1 MKMEKGIK
9 VRIKADPSRIGY
21 TTGNFQERA
30 GRIRWEIDFIDG
42 SNSSY
47 LETALE
53 VVETKETSFSLL
65 KKGRFGHAE
74 DLRSQLTH
82 IRLNGRLADLIY
94 SMGTTNTDFYSYQ
107 FKPVL
112 NFLESVSNGLL
123 IADEVGLGKTIEAG
137 LIWTELRSRF
147 DFKRLLIVC
156 PAMLRQK
163 WQSELEL
170 RFGIDA
176 EIVGAEDVLDKL
188 KKQQVNKKPFAMIA
202 SMQGL
207 RPQREWEKKS
217 EAKNAA
223 SKLARFL
230 DEHENE
236 EPLFDLVIIDE
247 AHYLRNAESMT
258 SKLGRILRNVTDYIL
273 LLSATPINL
282 KNTDLYQLL
291 RLVDGETFYNEYAFD
306 HILQANAPLIEA
318 RDKILRTKISQQ
330 EFVNLLKKAQQHYL
344 LQNNHQLKNL
354 LAQIPTTEQLHD
366 NDFRSQLARRL
377 ENINLLSKA
386 VSRTRKRDV
395 QEWRTERCVVAECI
409 EPTSTEKQFYDEVT
423 NFIRQYCVKNG
434 IAHDGFLLAT
444 PQRQISS
451 SMPAALQAWRAKIGV
466 TFDDEQNYEDLG
478 FESESESENENGHE
492 NKKGVVVQELVSLS
506 RRFDLNELRKF
517 DSKYKRLK
525 EKLQEFI
532 EQNPT
537 EKVILFAYFRPTLAY
552 LQEAL
557 QQDEIECRKLVG
569 GMTDNKQEFI
579 DEFRDSTAKV
589 LLLSEVASE
598 GIDLQFCR
606 VLVNYDLPWNPM
618 KIEQRIGRID
628 RLGQKAKTI
637 VIWNLFY
644 SDTIDARIYKR
655 LFERLDIFKYALGDL
670 EDVLGKE
677 IRELTNELISQQLT
691 PDEEEK
697 RIEQTEQAIANRKLQ
712 DEKLED
718 EAVNLVAH
726 GDYILNHVKTAK
738 ELNRFISAK
747 DIWEFVRDF
756 LQKNYTG
763 CEFNQLDAEELKF
776 NIRLSEKAKFDLS
789 SFIKQ
794 KQLEGFTHLVSNDF
808 KPVCCKFENKVSGKN
823 KHHVLE
829 IISQFH
835 PLTRF
840 VSHSIEQNLK
850 NGLTHF
856 HSVVAVK
863 LASNQIKLPTGI
875 YVFHSQVWSIKGLR
889 DIEKVY
895 FSAKPLFGDNFLSE
909 NEAEL
914 LVTQAASNSENW
926 FEATNKIDLQLAF
939 EQLEHC
945 QDNTEDA
952 YNNYVGQLQYE
963 NEDRATVQ
971 KNTIASHQEKEFEK
985 YSSIFRE
992 HERQGRSSLAKATQ
1006 GKIDKIRNNAERKL
1020 AQISE
1025 REKLCHSHTEL
1036 VIGIINI
1043 F

>member
-1 MKMEKGIK
+1 MEKGTK
-9 VRIKADPSRIGY
+9 VRIKNDPSRIGY
-21 TTGNFQERA
+21 TTGNCNERA
-30 GRIRWEIDFIDG
+30 GRIRWEVDFIDG
-42 SNSSY
+42 SNGSY

-53 VVETKETSFSLL
+53 TVETKETPLSLL

-74 DLRSQLTH
+74 DLRLQLTH
-82 IRLNGRLADLIY
+82 RRLNGRLADLIY

-163 WQSELEL
+163 WQMELEL

-176 EIVGAEDVLDKL
+176 EIVSADDVLDKL
-188 KKQQVNKKPFAMIA
+188 KKQQINKKPFAMIA

-207 RPQREWEKKS
+207 RPQKEWEKKS
-217 EAKNAA
+217 EAKNTA

-330 EFVNLLKKAQQHYL
+330 EFVNLLKKAQKHYL
-344 LQNNHQLKNL
+344 LHNNHQLKNL

-395 QEWRTERCVVAECI
+395 QEWRTERCVVAEYI
-409 EPTSTEKQFYDEVT
+409 DPTSTERQFYEEVT
-423 NFIRQYCVKNG
+423 NFIRQYCVKNA

-466 TFDDEQNYEDLG
+466 AFDAEQNYEDFG
-478 FESESESENENGHE
+478 FESENENGHE
-492 NKKGVVVQELVSLS
+492 NQKGVVVQELVSLS
-506 RRFDLNELRKF
+506 RRFDLNELKKF

-525 EKLQEFI
+525 EKLKEFI

-537 EKVILFAYFRPTLAY
+537 EKIILFAYFRPTLAY
-552 LQEAL
+552 LQDAL
-557 QQDEIECRKLVG
+557 QQDGIECRKLVG

-618 KIEQRIGRID
+618 KVEQRIGRID

-691 PDEEEK
+691 HEEEDK

-712 DEKLED
+712 DGKLED

-808 KPVCCKFENKVSGKN
+808 KPICCKFENKVSGKN

-863 LASNQIKLPTGI
+863 LASNQIKLPTGV
-875 YVFHSQVWSIKGLR
+875 YVFHSQVWSIRGLR

-895 FSAKPLFGDNFLSE
+895 FSAKPLLGDKFLSE
-909 NEAEL
+909 NNAEL
-914 LVTQAASNSENW
+914 LVTTAASNSENW
-926 FEATNKIDLQLAF
+926 FEATNTFDLQLAIK
-939 EQLEHC
+939 QLEHC

-952 YNNYVGQLQYE
+952 YNNYVEQLKYE
-963 NEDRATVQ
+963 NEDRATMQ
-971 KNTIASHQEKEFEK
+971 KNTIASHKEKEVKK
-985 YSSIFRE
+985 YSSILRE
-992 HERQGRSSLAKATQ
+992 HELQGRSSLVKATQ
-1006 GKIDKIRNNAERKL
+1006 GKIDKIQNNAERKL

-1025 REKLCHSHTEL
+1025 REKLCHSHNEL

>member
-1 MKMEKGIK
+1 MKMEKGTK
-9 VRIKADPSRIGY
+9 VRIKADPNRIGY
-21 TTGNFQERA
+21 TTGEYQERA
-30 GRIRWEIDFIDG
+30 GRIRWEVDFIDG
-42 SNSSY
+42 SNGSY

-53 VVETKETSFSLL
+53 AVETKETPFSLL

-176 EIVGAEDVLDKL
+176 EIVGADEVLDKL
-188 KKQQVNKKPFAMIA
+188 KKQQINKKPFAMIA

-207 RPQREWEKKS
+207 RPQREWENKS

-247 AHYLRNAESMT
+247 AHYLRNSESMT
-258 SKLGRILRNVTDYIL
+258 SKLGRILRGVTDYIL

-282 KNTDLYQLL
+282 KNADLYQLL

-306 HILQANAPLIEA
+306 HILQANAPLLEA
-318 RDKILRTKISQQ
+318 RDKILHSKISQS
-330 EFVNLLKKAQQHYL
+330 EFVHLLKKAQQHYL
-344 LQNNHQLKNL
+344 LQHNHQLKNL

-366 NDFRSQLARRL
+366 NNFRSQLARRL

-395 QEWRTERCVVAECI
+395 QEWRTDRLVIPEYI
-409 EPTSTEKQFYDEVT
+409 EPTSTEKQFYDDVT
-423 NFIRQYCVKNG
+423 NFIRQYCAKHE
-434 IAHDGFLLAT
+434 IKHDGFLLAT

-466 TFDDEQNYEDLG
+466 TFDEEQNYEDLG
-478 FESESESENENGHE
+478 FETESENNH
-492 NKKGVVVQELVSLS
+492 KKGVVVQELVSLS
-506 RRFDLNELRKF
+506 RRFNLDELKKF
-517 DSKYKRLK
+517 DSKYKRLQ

-552 LQEAL
+552 LQESL
-557 QQDEIECRKLVG
+557 EKDGIECRKLVG
-569 GMTDNKQEFI
+569 GMKEDKQEFI
-579 DEFRDSTAKV
+579 DEFKNSTAKV

-606 VLVNYDLPWNPM
+606 VLINYDLPWNPM
-618 KIEQRIGRID
+618 KVEQRIGRID
-628 RLGQKAKTI
+628 RLGQKAQTI

-644 SDTIDARIYKR
+644 SDTIDARIYRR
-655 LFERLDIFKYALGDL
+655 LFERLNIFKYALGDL
-670 EDVLGKE
+670 EDVLGQE
-677 IRELTNELISQQLT
+677 IRELTNELIGRQLT
-691 PDEEEK
+691 PDQEEK
-697 RIEQTEQAIANRKLQ
+697 RIAQTEQAIANRKLQ
-712 DEKLED
+712 DQKLED

-747 DIWEFVRDF
+747 DIWEYVRDF

-763 CEFNQLDAEELKF
+763 CEFNQLDPEELKF
-776 NIRLSEKAKFDLS
+776 NIRLSEKAKVDLS
-789 SFIKQ
+789 LFIKQ

-823 KHHVLE
+823 KHHTLE
-829 IISQFH
+829 LISQFH

-840 VSHSIEQNLK
+840 VSDSVAQKVK
-850 NGLTHF
+850 NNSRYF
-856 HSVVAVK
+856 YPVVAVK
-863 LASNQIKLPTGI
+863 LASNQTKLPTGV
-875 YVFHSQVWSIKGLR
+875 YVFHSQVWSISGLR

-895 FSAKPLFGDNFLSE
+895 FSAIPLLGDKFLSD

-914 LVTQAASNSENW
+914 LVTTAASHSENW
-926 FEATNKIDLQLAF
+926 FEAANSIDLQLAF
-939 EQLEHC
+939 QKLECCQDKTEEAYNEYIEQLKF
-945 QDNTEDA
+945 
-952 YNNYVGQLQYE
+952 E

-971 KNTIASHQEKEFEK
+971 KNTISSHREKEVEK
-985 YSSIFRE
+985 YTQILHE
-992 HERQGRSSLAKATQ
+992 HELRKSSLVKATQ
-1006 GKIDKIRNNAERKL
+1006 GKIDKIKNNAERKL
-1020 AQISE
+1020 AEISK
-1025 REKLCHSHTEL
+1025 RENLCRSHNEL

-1043 F
+1043 S